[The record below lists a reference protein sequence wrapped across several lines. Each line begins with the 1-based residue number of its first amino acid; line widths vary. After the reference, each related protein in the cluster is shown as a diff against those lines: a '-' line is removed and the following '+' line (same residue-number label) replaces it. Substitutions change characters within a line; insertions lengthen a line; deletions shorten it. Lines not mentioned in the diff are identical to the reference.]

1 MEPLNK
7 NENLII
13 EAYNNNNINLKD
25 NSFFQKMENIMQHD
39 DVKEFFTTC
48 FSNDNDAKTSY
59 MYIGMYVMLENKI
72 KQMTNTNSVEPKV
85 IINIIRQFINDSNIR
100 HTICD
105 NFSNWFNKNNMNF
118 LQIKNNK

>member
-1 MEPLNK
+1 
-7 NENLII
+7 
-13 EAYNNNNINLKD
+13 
-25 NSFFQKMENIMQHD
+25 
-39 DVKEFFTTC
+39 
-48 FSNDNDAKTSY
+48 
-59 MYIGMYVMLENKI
+59 
-72 KQMTNTNSVEPKV
+72 MTNTNSVEPKV